1 MNIDPNGVLP
11 PLCGED
17 LKDVMAAAQRLNFDA
32 LTDADIGELGKSAS
46 EHNPETGFQ
55 MDCVVALACGLEL
68 KGRQMAVSSDGQQ
81 GVQPFVGKLWWNA
94 DDMAEAQQMQA
105 NYLAKGAISV
115 ELKPEADRPIV
126 NVIVALDRNRAHEIL
141 GYEVGDEEWLDLSG
155 DTERASPAPRG

>member
-1 MNIDPNGVLP
+1 MFQ
-11 PLCGED
+11 
-17 LKDVMAAAQRLNFDA
+17 LKDAIEALKLAKECGGENDRDQYAKAYNGLVTLRDKILQIDQKLNADETAPTGDDYNEILAALG
-32 LTDADIGELGKSAS
+32 LADS
-46 EHNPETGFQ
+46 
-55 MDCVVALACGLEL
+55 
-68 KGRQMAVSSDGQQ
+68 QQ
-81 GVQPFVGKLWWNA
+81 EVQPFVGKLWWNA

-155 DTERASPAPRG
+155 DAERATSAPRG